1 VSDRP
6 AGRDQ
11 EPQLSLVRHRHG
23 RC

>member
-11 EPQLSLVRHRHG
+11 EPELPLVCHRHG